1 MAEFRQIRNTE
12 SPRFLT
18 NERKILTILWEWS
31 LSPKLK
37 MITSKLTSKAQ
48 TTIPRAVRAALRLE
62 EGDELLYEIV
72 GRRVIVTKVPRDKA
86 PDDPFGTFD
95 EWHSKA
101 DEQAYG
107 NL

>member
-1 MAEFRQIRNTE
+1 MLPEQSLIR
-12 SPRFLT
+12 R
-18 NERKILTILWEWS
+18 
-31 LSPKLK
+31 LK

-72 GRRVIVTKVPRDKA
+72 DRRVIVTKVLRDKV
-86 PDDPFGTFD
+86 PDDRFGTFD

-107 NL
+107 DL

>member
-1 MAEFRQIRNTE
+1 MLPEQSLIR
-12 SPRFLT
+12 R
-18 NERKILTILWEWS
+18 
-31 LSPKLK
+31 LK

-48 TTIPRAVRAALRLE
+48 TTIPQPVRAALRLE

-72 GRRVIVTKVPRDKA
+72 DRRVIVTKVLRDKV

-107 NL
+107 DL